1 MNTVEEPSG
10 VRPGPWRAL
19 VGGIVVCS
27 LLGALAI
34 LTGSLRR
41 QYWSGGET
49 YRIGWNPDPPEQVAP
64 EPVRGGNGEPTGL
77 AVELVREAA
86 RRRGIRLQWVRR
98 HEGSETALRTGAVDL
113 WPLITITPDRLQLL
127 HISAPYLDSVTS
139 FVVRRDSGLQ
149 TVEDLAG
156 KQVGY
161 VAVPR
166 PGTIV
171 RPINLRLASQFAP
184 GARFAM
190 RGTSRDLV
198 ASVCNGELAAGYVEQ
213 NAIMQILIQGG
224 SACGPGFAMITPAG
238 SRISL
243 GIGATKRA
251 AAAAD
256 ALRDEMDG
264 MAVDGTMESEFSKWG
279 YLSGRTVAYVE
290 SLRSSR
296 QRERWTELT
305 ACLFALLF
313 LLALLQTWRYF
324 RESRRARR
332 AEAALR
338 KSIAESRLLAQALR
352 SAQDCICIA
361 DMDGRIL
368 YVNEACL
375 RTYEYEEGEVV
386 GQPVEIFRSTHP
398 DRLVNPELSAVMA
411 GENWRGELWSRSR
424 NGREFPISLARSRVR
439 DEKGNVIALV
449 GVARDIT
456 DRRKAEEEYRKLQ
469 AQYLQA
475 QKLESVGQLA
485 GGVAHDFNN
494 LLTIILGYSKKLLV
508 ATESGHPAREPL
520 AQIASAADKAAR
532 LTRQLL
538 TCSRQNAGS
547 PKVVSLDEIVIGLE
561 PMLRRLIEENIEV
574 TLAPE
579 ADKTF
584 IFADPALVEQ
594 VVVNL
599 AVNSRDAM
607 PEGGKLFIETSRTIV
622 ADEFAANC
630 LSVPVGSYA
639 MLSVTDSGTGMAPE
653 VQARIFEP
661 FFTTKEPGKGSG
673 LGLSTVYGIVKQ
685 SGGAITVHSTPDVGT
700 SIKVF
705 FPATHAVDAEEE
717 KPEPVAVPARGNETV
732 LLVEDETGVRNYV
745 REVLEEH
752 GYRVLDAANGADA
765 IEMTR
770 RYERTRIDLLL
781 TDMVLPGMNG
791 VEVIRHFTALRPGVP
806 VVRMSGYPERF
817 AAQVLD
823 NIPYLPKP
831 FTPEAL
837 LEMVSR
843 ALGAAAAN
851 ACEK

>member
-1 MNTVEEPSG
+1 MRTVEEPTG
-10 VRPGPWRAL
+10 GRPGPWKAL

-41 QYWSGGET
+41 QYWANGET
-49 YRIGWNPDPPEQVAP
+49 YRIGWDPDPPEQVAA
-64 EPVRGGNGEPTGL
+64 GTGEPTGL
-77 AVELVREAA
+77 AVELVKEAA
-86 RRRGIRLQWVRR
+86 RRRGIGLRWVRH

-113 WPLITITPDRLQLL
+113 WPLITITPERLKVI
-127 HISAPYLDSVTS
+127 HISAPYLDAVTS
-139 FVVRRDSGLQ
+139 FVIRRDSGLR

-156 KQVGY
+156 KAVGY

-166 PGTIV
+166 PGSIV
-171 RPINLRLASQFAP
+171 IPINLRLASQFAP
-184 GARFAM
+184 EARYTAVGSP
-190 RGTSRDLV
+190 RALIAG
-198 ASVCNGELAAGYVEQ
+198 VCNKDLAAGFVEQ
-213 NAIMQILIQGG
+213 NAVIGILMADGF
-224 SACGPGFAMITPAG
+224 ACGPGFAMITPPN
-238 SRISL
+238 SRIRL
-243 GIGATKRA
+243 GIGSTNRA
-251 AAAAD
+251 APAAD

-264 MAVDGTMESEFSKWG
+264 MALDGRMESEFSKWG
-279 YLSGRTVAYVE
+279 YLSGRTVSYVE

-296 QRERWTELT
+296 QRERWIELV
-305 ACLFALLF
+305 ACVFAILF

-324 RESRRARR
+324 REGTRARR

-352 SAQDCICIA
+352 SAQDCICVS

-375 RTYEYEEGEVV
+375 RTYEYEEGELI

-398 DRLVNPELSAVMA
+398 DRLVDPELSAAMA
-411 GENWRGELWSRSR
+411 GEGWRGELWSRSKT
-424 NGREFPISLARSRVR
+424 GRDFPISLARSRVR

-456 DRRKAEEEYRKLQ
+456 ERRKAEEEYRKLQ

-494 LLTIILGYSKKLLV
+494 LLTVILGYSRKLLS
-508 ATESGHPAREPL
+508 AMDAEDPAREPL

-538 TCSRQNAGS
+538 TFSRQNAGA

-561 PMLRRLIEENIEV
+561 PMLRRLIEESIEV
-574 TLAPE
+574 ILAPE
-579 ADKTF
+579 ADRTF

-599 AVNSRDAM
+599 AVNGRDAM
-607 PEGGKLFIETSRTIV
+607 PEGGRLFIETSRTTV
-622 ADEFAANC
+622 ADEFAAKC
-630 LSVPVGSYA
+630 LSVPVCRYA
-639 MLSVTDSGTGMAPE
+639 MLSVTDNGTGMEPE

-685 SGGAITVHSTPDVGT
+685 SGGAITVHSTPGVGT

-705 FPATHAVDAEEE
+705 FPAANAADAEEA
-717 KPEPVAVPARGNETV
+717 KPEPVAIPARGNETV

-745 REVLEEH
+745 REVLEEY
-752 GYRVLDAANGADA
+752 GYRVLDAANGTDA

-770 RYERTRIDLLL
+770 RCDRTRIDLLL

-791 VEVIRHFTALRPGVP
+791 VEVIRHFSALRPGVP

-817 AAQVLD
+817 AAQMLD
-823 NIPYLPKP
+823 DIPYLPKP

-837 LEMVSR
+837 LEMVGR
-843 ALGAAAAN
+843 TLATAAN